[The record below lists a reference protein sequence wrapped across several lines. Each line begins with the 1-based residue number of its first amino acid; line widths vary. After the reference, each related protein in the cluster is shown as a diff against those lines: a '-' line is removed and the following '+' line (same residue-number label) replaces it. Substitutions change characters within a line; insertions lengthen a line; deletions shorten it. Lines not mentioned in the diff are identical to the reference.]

1 MAKGIWH
8 RGLMAAACVVGL
20 TCCRSAQAQQ
30 DGLVFDPARGVYTIE
45 YVDDSGMN
53 QIMDIVPPNRV
64 APSVEATAIT
74 ATGNVLQY
82 RYTISNTTGQLV
94 DQDIGTVELG
104 CAAGIQTESLVK
116 PPAWNTSAGMSA
128 QTERPVCEYALRL
141 VADGIPP
148 GTSKS
153 GFGVDTRFLPSVV
166 PVAVWGVRGDIEYYP
181 GIDDVRPELGDLVST
196 VNGMDGGWFE
206 TQAVG
211 PAIAPE
217 NLADPAVGI
226 AYLLSSLGEACDL
239 GWVDD
244 TTGVCHSLEVKLE
257 QAQASIQ
264 ADRPS
269 ARNQI
274 QAFLNELEAQ
284 RGQHVNENAYWLL
297 TVNAQHVLT
306 TV

>member
-1 MAKGIWH
+1 MVKGIWH
-8 RGLMAAACVVGL
+8 RGLLAVACVVGL

-30 DGLVFDPARGVYTIE
+30 EGLVFDPARGVYTIE
-45 YVDDSGMN
+45 YVDDSGVN
-53 QIMDIVPPNRV
+53 RVMDIISPNRV
-64 APSVEATAIT
+64 APSVEATAIS
-74 ATGNVLQY
+74 ATGDVLQY
-82 RYTISNTTGQLV
+82 RYTISNGTGPLV
-94 DQDIGTVELG
+94 DQDLRRIELG

-116 PPAWNTSAGMSA
+116 PIAWNASTRMSA
-128 QTERPVCEYALRL
+128 FTDRTVCDFRLR
-141 VADGIPP
+141 VVTDGVSP
-148 GTSKS
+148 GASES

-166 PVAVWGVRGDIEYYP
+166 PVAVWGLRGGIERYP

-196 VNGMDGGWFE
+196 VNGIDGGWFE

-217 NLADPAVGI
+217 DLADPTVGI
-226 AYLLSSLGEACDL
+226 AYLLSSLGDACDL

-244 TTGVCHSLEVKLE
+244 ATGVCHSLEVKLQ

-269 ARNQI
+269 ARQQI

-297 TVNAQHVLT
+297 TVSAQYVLS

>member
-1 MAKGIWH
+1 MAKGTWH
-8 RGLMAAACVVGL
+8 RGLLAAACVVGL
-20 TCCRSAQAQQ
+20 TCCRSAQAQE

-45 YVDDSGMN
+45 YVDDSGVN
-53 QIMDIVPPNRV
+53 RVMDIIPPNRV
-64 APSVEATAIT
+64 EPTVEATSIT
-74 ATGNVLQY
+74 NSGDILEY
-82 RYTISNTTGQLV
+82 RYTIANGAGPFV
-94 DQDIGTVELG
+94 DQDLRRIELG
-104 CAAGIQTESLVK
+104 CAAGIETESLVK
-116 PPAWNTSAGMSA
+116 PVPWNAEARVSAF
-128 QTERPVCEYALRL
+128 TERAVCDYRLRL
-141 VADGIPP
+141 VDEGISP
-148 GTSKS
+148 GTSGS

-166 PVAVWGVRGDIEYYP
+166 PVAVWGLQDDIEYYP
-181 GIDDVRPELGDLVST
+181 GIYDVRPELGDLVST

-206 TQAVG
+206 TEAVG

-217 NLADPAVGI
+217 DLADPTVGI
-226 AYLLSSLGEACDL
+226 AYLLSSLGDACDL
-239 GWVDD
+239 GWLDD
-244 TTGVCHSLEVKLE
+244 ATGVCHSLEVKLQ

-297 TVNAQHVLT
+297 KVNAQYVLS